1 MANQYVNK
9 VVNGETGDVIIDLSS
24 DTLINASQLA
34 SGISAHDRSGAPIVG
49 TNTYD
54 ADTSDANATA
64 SQILSEATAYVNGS
78 KVTGSMT
85 NNGAVSGEISSKSQ
99 QYTVP
104 VGYHDGSGKVQIS
117 ASEQNK
123 IIAGNIK
130 QGVTLLGVQGTYSG
144 EASVLQSK
152 SVTPS
157 FSQQTVTADT
167 GYDALSQVTVAA
179 IPYSETD
186 NAAGGKTAT
195 FGASV

>member
-1 MANQYVNK
+1 MPNQYVNK
-9 VVNGETGDVIIDLSS
+9 VVNGETGDVIIDLTG

-34 SGISAHDRSGAPIVG
+34 SGIVAHARSGAPITG
-49 TNTYD
+49 TNTND

-64 SQILSEATAYVNGS
+64 SQILSGVTAYVQGS

-85 NNGAVSGEISSKSQ
+85 NNGAVSGVISTKSQ
-99 QYTVP
+99 QYSVP

-117 ASEQNK
+117 TAEQNK

-130 QGVTLLGVQGTYSG
+130 QGITILGVQGTYSG
-144 EASVLQSK
+144 EGVNLQSK

-157 FSQQTVTADT
+157 FTAQTVTADA
-167 GYDALSQVTVAA
+167 GYDALSQVSVGA

-186 NAAGGKTAT
+186 NAQGGKTVT
-195 FGASV
+195 IG